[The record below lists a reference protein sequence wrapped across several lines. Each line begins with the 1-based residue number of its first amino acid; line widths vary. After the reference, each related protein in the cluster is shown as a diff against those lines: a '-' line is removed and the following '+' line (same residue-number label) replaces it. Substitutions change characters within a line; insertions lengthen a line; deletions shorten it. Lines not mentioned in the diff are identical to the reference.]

1 MVGEQGYDLMR
12 GMKLDS
18 YCLKKILSLDE
29 YEYRKSNDGV
39 NMKIDIES
47 SFSKTSDTFV
57 IKITTLHN
65 CLT

>member
-1 MVGEQGYDLMR
+1 
-12 GMKLDS
+12 MKLDS